1 MAGPEYDF
9 FATGPRPAA
18 PSGASGF
25 GTTVTPSS
33 AAPAVTPPAAAPAVN
48 QFGLPAD
55 AVAPTGPYVAPGYGS
70 ASEGIAAGVGV
81 TDTPGHAAPVHGRRA
96 APAPVSDER
105 PGTVL
110 AAGIVALVVGGLLA
124 VLAVLGLF
132 AYLAAKSQMDAML
145 APGAGEA
152 DLAGAEDFVS
162 ALLMAVLVGVLVL
175 AVFAGLYLL
184 LGVGT
189 VRGHR
194 GFAWGLLVV
203 AALNVLYGV
212 YQLATGA
219 GAADVAPGSGAGTLV
234 SLAVSVA
241 IVGLL
246 TLGSGGAWLRRS

>member
-18 PSGASGF
+18 PSGAPGF

-33 AAPAVTPPAAAPAVN
+33 AAPAVPAPSAPAAVN
-48 QFGLPAD
+48 QFGLPVDTA
-55 AVAPTGPYVAPGYGS
+55 APTGPYAAPGYGS
-70 ASEGIAAGVGV
+70 ASAGIAAGVGLGDAPV
-81 TDTPGHAAPVHGRRA
+81 HAAPVHGRRA
-96 APAPVSDER
+96 APVSDER

-212 YQLATGA
+212 YQLVTGA
-219 GAADVAPGSGAGTLV
+219 GAADLAPGSGAGTLV